1 MWLFSYAH
9 KNGKIWTEV
18 RKVGDSMKQVKILHC
33 ADLHF
38 DTPFKELTKEVS
50 ENSKEELLEVF
61 KNIIDL
67 TIKENVEVLLIAGDV
82 FDNLTVNFE

>member
-1 MWLFSYAH
+1 
-9 KNGKIWTEV
+9 
-18 RKVGDSMKQVKILHC
+18 MKQVKILHC

-67 TIKENVEVLLIAGDV
+67 TIKENV
-82 FDNLTVNFE
+82 